1 MKESKRRPARL
12 KGVVLVM
19 VVTLLFV
26 LIVMLMATL
35 TVVGNANKRT
45 VTKFEE
51 NQAYYTARSALG
63 VYITGMLE
71 MDETADL
78 GENGAKRAADALKGK
93 FTDVSSSQL
102 NVFYKNKTDSSEGYA
117 DFGGKSSIVEGF
129 VYQQEIFGYLT
140 PKYKLKNKDE
150 AGNDLKRGEVMT
162 AAPGND
168 SNWEENDDAVDNN
181 KYFVKYKVKVPD
193 VNSVTGMGS
202 NGNVGVM
209 ATEDVDVTV
218 ELLRM
223 VYLDK
228 DNKLIT
234 DGVMPASNAD
244 GAAKILDVDWS
255 KTYYRVK
262 VTSTAKIK
270 QGTGGVNEGTVS
282 VILEPK
288 VVNSPSA
295 FKNALISFAN
305 TTAATNIS
313 TAGGGSAAGDVYKT
327 PNNGAWLG
335 SYVYQYN
342 KVELASQIPWKLKEK
357 DSFVVQNGWI
367 NINNNGNVTGEG
379 SINATS
385 EEDLAKRPYIYAGGM
400 MLPSS
405 DFSIGTDTDH
415 AIDLI
420 LYHNLNSAENGS
432 LAKQLTDP
440 PVDHSNPWYTPPKP
454 DPTLTQAGLDQASAA
469 LSLTGD
475 AALKAD
481 RIAYY
486 DNGKSNNRDIYG
498 DVYCDGDMYIS
509 NNTKFHGKVFCT
521 GNIVVLDDNGSWT
534 FDKESYIGGDV
545 YRVTDL
551 KGNPPNFVVHP
562 NKGINAAR
570 VHTKDATML
579 GLKQLTADD
588 GKCPWGNKWS
598 NGSGENGID
607 SLPKIKLDVNGLQ
620 PNSRPEIEVPTV
632 KTITETYR
640 KEGNPIPAEA
650 FLKQQTNQD
659 MIKLT
664 VNNSAP
670 CFKPKVTAGKTKDI
684 TINGTPTTLSNVLDP
699 KEASIATYNSQTD
712 FYEMKIN
719 LDDTKGKGGDTYYL
733 DATEGNI
740 QIELSGTSDAGGNV
754 TLVVVGDSDV
764 IFTVPNTS
772 GGTKD
777 LVSQLNIYDYESYNK
792 FNSGGTF
799 DLGKP
804 PATSTQKAP
813 KIYYYIDKDINFQMS
828 NGSSCVMCGYMYGPE
843 AKFTTTSDI
852 GRSMSSYTY
861 NGEPS
866 TKSLDNVFCVGS
878 MVFHEIDTGGS
889 HFSVAFIDP
898 GSSGG
903 GAPTEGK
910 VIWKRQR
917 YLNR

>member
-78 GENGAKRAADALKGK
+78 GENGAKRAADALKSK

-295 FKNALISFAN
+295 FKNALISFAH
-305 TTAATNIS
+305 TSAETNIS
-313 TAGGGSAAGDVYKT
+313 TAGGGSATGDIYKS

-342 KVELASQIPWKLKEK
+342 KVQMTTEIPWKLKEK

-367 NINNNGNVTGEG
+367 APANNGKVIGEG

-385 EEDLAKRPYIYAGGM
+385 EEDLAKRPYIYTGGI

-405 DFSIGTDTDH
+405 DFKIGTDSDH
-415 AIDLI
+415 AVDLI
-420 LYHNLNSAENGS
+420 LYHSLNTVNNMKNELSSIVTNIEAVPEDKVPG
-432 LAKQLTDP
+432 
-440 PVDHSNPWYTPPKP
+440 
-454 DPTLTQAGLDQASAA
+454 GLK
-469 LSLTGD
+469 G
-475 AALKAD
+475 D

-486 DNGKSNNRDIYG
+486 DNGNSAARDIYG
-498 DVYCDGDMYIS
+498 DVYCDGDMYIGCK
-509 NNTKFHGKVFCT
+509 TKFHGNVYCT
-521 GNIVVLDDNGSWT
+521 GNIIIMGDANEWA
-534 FDKESYIGGDV
+534 FDKESYIGGDI
-545 YRVTDL
+545 YKANNLWSNPADL
-551 KGNPPNFVVHP
+551 VVHP
-562 NKGINAAR
+562 NKGTNGAK
-570 VHTKDATML
+570 VHAQDTTIQ

-598 NGSGENGID
+598 NGSGDNGID
-607 SLPKIKLDVNGLQ
+607 SVPKIKLDVGGLH
-620 PNSRPEIEVPTV
+620 PNCRPEIEVPTV

-640 KEGNPIPAEA
+640 KEGNPIPAET

-659 MIKLT
+659 KIKLT

-670 CFKPKVTAGKTKDI
+670 NFKPSTMTGKNKDF
-684 TINGTPTTLSNVLDP
+684 TIDGAPKSLTNVLDP
-699 KEASIATYNSQTD
+699 KEASVATYNSQTD
-712 FYEMKIN
+712 FYEMKLN
-719 LDDTKGKGGDTYYL
+719 LGDMKNNSGKTYYL

-740 QIELSGTSDAGGNV
+740 QIELSGSCDAGGAV

-772 GGTKD
+772 GGSQT
-777 LVSQLNIYDYESYNK
+777 LVSQLNVYNYESYNK

-813 KIYYYIDKDINFQMS
+813 KIYYYIDKDINFRME
-828 NGSSCVMCGYMYGPE
+828 NGSECVMCGYMYGPE
-843 AKFTTTSDI
+843 AKFSMGGNI
-852 GRSMSSYTY
+852 GRTMSSYTY

-866 TKSLDNVFCVGS
+866 STSLGNVYCVGS
-878 MVFHEIDTGGS
+878 MVFHEIDTGTS

>member
-78 GENGAKRAADALKGK
+78 GENGAKRAADALKSK

-129 VYQQEIFGYLT
+129 VYQQELFGYLT

-162 AAPGND
+162 AAPGSD
-168 SNWEENDDAVDNN
+168 SNWEENDDAIDNN

-228 DNKLIT
+228 DDKLIT
-234 DGVMPASNAD
+234 DGVMAASNAD

-313 TAGGGSAAGDVYKT
+313 TAGGGSAAGDEYHT

-342 KVELASQIPWKLKEK
+342 KVNLSSQIPWKLKEK

-367 NINNNGNVTGEG
+367 NVNNNGEIVGEG
-379 SINATS
+379 SIDATS
-385 EEDLAKRPYIYAGGM
+385 EEDLAKRPYIYTGGM

-405 DFSIGTDTDH
+405 DFKIGSDSDH
-415 AIDLI
+415 SIDLI
-420 LYHNLNSAENGS
+420 LYNSFNTTKDMKSA
-432 LAKQLTDP
+432 LD
-440 PVDHSNPWYTPPKP
+440 SNFVTKIESIGEDKIP
-454 DPTLTQAGLDQASAA
+454 G
-469 LSLTGD
+469 G
-475 AALKAD
+475 LKAD

-486 DNGKSNNRDIYG
+486 DNGSSNARDIYG
-498 DVYCDGDMYIS
+498 DVYCDGDMYIGCK
-509 NNTKFHGKVFCT
+509 TKFHGNVYCT
-521 GNIVVLDDNGSWT
+521 GNIIVMGDANEWKFEKGG
-534 FDKESYIGGDV
+534 YIGGDIYKV
-545 YRVTDL
+545 NIWSEPVT
-551 KGNPPNFVVHP
+551 VEEHP
-562 NKGINAAR
+562 NKGTNAAT
-570 VHTKDATML
+570 VHAKDTTMQS
-579 GLKQLTADD
+579 LKQLTAD
-588 GKCPWGNKWS
+588 GTECPWGNKWS
-598 NGSGENGID
+598 NGSGENGLD
-607 SLPKIKLDVNGLQ
+607 SLPKIKLDVKGLH
-620 PNSRPEIEVPTV
+620 PNCRPEIEVPTV

-640 KEGNPIPAEA
+640 QTTGDPIPAEA
-650 FLKQQTNQD
+650 FLKQQTKQD
-659 MIKLT
+659 KIKLT

-670 CFKPKVTAGKTKDI
+670 YFTPSSMTGKNKDF
-684 TINGTPTTLSNVLDP
+684 TIDGASKSLTNVLDP
-699 KEASIATYNSQTD
+699 KEASVATYNSQTD
-712 FYEMKIN
+712 FYEMKLN
-719 LDDTKGKGGDTYYL
+719 LGDMKNNGGKTYYL

-740 QIELSGTSDAGGNV
+740 QIELSGSCDAGGAVN
-754 TLVVVGDSDV
+754 LVVVGDSDV

-772 GGTKD
+772 GGNQT
-777 LVSQLNIYDYESYNK
+777 LVSQLNIYNYESYNK